1 MATKKTTKKT
11 AKKTASKAK
20 AVEKYSFIDSVLEGV
35 KEVASVN
42 KKGEVVLK
50 KTDLKQVLEASLQ
63 EAARRAARGEKI
75 RFPVIGSLM
84 MKEVAARKA
93 GKMLNRFTGEMVD
106 VAARPASRKPRWSFP
121 KSLKDLFAD
130 KKNWK

>member
-1 MATKKTTKKT
+1 VATKKTTKKAPAT
-11 AKKTASKAK
+11 KAK
-20 AVEKYSFIDSVLEGV
+20 ASNGKYSFLDSLLEGV
-35 KEVASVN
+35 VESTSVN

-50 KTDLKQVLEASLQ
+50 KSDLKQALEASLL
-63 EAARRAARGEKI
+63 EAGKAAARGEKV
-75 RFPVIGSLM
+75 RLPVIGTLM
-84 MKEVAARKA
+84 MKDVAARKA
-93 GKMLNRFTGEMVD
+93 GKALNRFTGEMVD